1 MLMLTLPQIVFYV
14 FSAILL
20 TASTMVIVSR
30 NPVRG
35 VLFLVLAFFASSV
48 LWMLIQAEFLSLILI
63 FVYVGA
69 VMTLFLFVVM
79 MLNIDIAPKHAGFVR
94 YLPFGLLVLVAL
106 VAMMIKVIGPHDF
119 GLSFAPFPNRPA
131 DYNGVVLLGSILY
144 TQYVYVFEIAAV
156 ILLVAIIA
164 AISLAYRGRRG
175 SKLQDIAK
183 QVAVNPRDRIEIIKM
198 PVEKP

>member
-1 MLMLTLPQIVFYV
+1 MLTLTLPQIVFYI

-94 YLPFGLLVLVAL
+94 YFPLGLLVLVLL
-106 VAMMIKVIGPHDF
+106 VVMMIKVMGPQDF

-131 DYNGVVLLGSILY
+131 AYNGVSILGGVLY
-144 TQYVYVFEIAAV
+144 TQYLYVFELAAV
-156 ILLVAIIA
+156 ILLVSIIA

-175 SKLQDIAK
+175 SKLQNIAE
-183 QVAVNPRDRIEIIKM
+183 QVAVRRQDRVELIKM